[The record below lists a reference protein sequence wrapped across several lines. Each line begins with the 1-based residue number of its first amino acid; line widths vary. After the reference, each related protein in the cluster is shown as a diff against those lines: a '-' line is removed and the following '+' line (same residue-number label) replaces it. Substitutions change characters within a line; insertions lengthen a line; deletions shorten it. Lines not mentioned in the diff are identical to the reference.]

1 MPTRSL
7 GPALP
12 KIQRILKRMST
23 TGFTLIELLV
33 VIAIIAILAAMLLPA
48 LGRAKARA
56 QSVKCLNNLKQ
67 MGLATEMYSAD
78 NNERLPGNQHNLPSW
93 LYSLSSYNGT
103 NLYHCPSENKLGA
116 AGTAARP
123 YSYAVNDLLTAR
135 PKGAPHLDFSRRTS
149 VPSPSE
155 TLWMGEIMEDILGQD
170 HFHFADYR
178 NSPEP
183 GDPAGGYS
191 VNGFRSQVNDVRH
204 LVSANYLMLDGH
216 VNGIRTTRLPPLLTE
231 PGSRFVM
238 PTGKP

>member
-1 MPTRSL
+1 
-7 GPALP
+7 
-12 KIQRILKRMST
+12 MST
-23 TGFTLIELLV
+23 AGFTLIELLV
-33 VIAIIAILAAMLLPA
+33 VIAIIAILAGLLLPA
-48 LGRAKARA
+48 LGKAKARA
-56 QSVKCLNNLKQ
+56 QSIQCLNHLKQ
-67 MGLATEMYSAD
+67 MGLATEMYAND

-93 LYSLSSYNGT
+93 LYSLSEYNGT
-103 NLYHCPSENKLGA
+103 KIYRCPSENKTGT

-149 VPSPSE
+149 VPSPVE
-155 TLWMGEIMEDILGQD
+155 TFWMGEIMEDILGQD

-183 GDPAGGYS
+183 ANPAGGYS

-216 VNGIRTTRLPPLLTE
+216 VSTIRSMLLPPLLTE
-231 PGSRFVM
+231 TGSRFVM
-238 PTGKP
+238 PTGKE